1 MEGPEVVV
9 SQVHQVLQG
18 RVKLLHDALDPEG
31 KETERG
37 HWERKKNDERRHVS
51 GPQKQ
56 GTRTPMR
63 SLQDL
68 GEPTEKPGITQNPAG
83 ASEAIS

>member
-18 RVKLLHDALDPEG
+18 RVKLLHDALDPER

-37 HWERKKNDERRHVS
+37 HWESKKDERRHVS

-56 GTRTPMR
+56 GTRTPLR

-68 GEPTEKPGITQNPAG
+68 GEPTEKPGGTQNPAG
-83 ASEAIS
+83 ASEATS